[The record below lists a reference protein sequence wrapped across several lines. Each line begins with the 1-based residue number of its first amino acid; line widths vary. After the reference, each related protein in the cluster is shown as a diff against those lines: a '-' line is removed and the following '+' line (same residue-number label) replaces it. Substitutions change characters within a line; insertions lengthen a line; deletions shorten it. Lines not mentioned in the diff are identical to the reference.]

1 MLSIASLEL
10 QAQLKRNHAGRA
22 ITTQTD
28 AKQTGRRRSCRG
40 KRSKSRLGR
49 RLARNP
55 SKNHARKCEIRMV
68 EYIEELDVETHLHT
82 LGQRKPLR
90 EVEVTPDEVGTA
102 QRVAA
107 EVPELTVLG
116 TVAAK
121 ARPSTRVHC

>member
-68 EYIEELDVETHLHT
+68 EYIEELDVETHLMCAVAT
-82 LGQRKPLR
+82 MDQYTIGRTQATTGLAR
-90 EVEVTPDEVGTA
+90 ELVTMRRG
-102 QRVAA
+102 
-107 EVPELTVLG
+107 
-116 TVAAK
+116 
-121 ARPSTRVHC
+121 